1 MKLAIQ
7 SLIFLSFI
15 LKGELGSLGAFTVSG
30 VFEAL
35 GILGGNPRPLF
46 IFIMLE
52 LLLSSILNMCFIKLC
67 VIKDIF
73 EKNVEFHDIM
83 SK

>member
-1 MKLAIQ
+1 MSIN
-7 SLIFLSFI
+7 IFYHINFKTFQKI
-15 LKGELGSLGAFTVSG
+15 YVK
-30 VFEAL
+30 
-35 GILGGNPRPLF
+35 
-46 IFIMLE
+46 
-52 LLLSSILNMCFIKLC
+52 NMCFIKLC